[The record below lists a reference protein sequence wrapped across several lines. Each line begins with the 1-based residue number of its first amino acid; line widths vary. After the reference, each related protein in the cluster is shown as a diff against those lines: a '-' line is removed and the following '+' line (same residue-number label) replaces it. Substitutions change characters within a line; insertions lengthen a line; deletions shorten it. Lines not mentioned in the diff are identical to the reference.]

1 MASWMEER
9 TLQPSFD
16 NVKGGL
22 LKLNYC
28 WIDRESW
35 HAIKKVFKLLFL
47 TLKVRYPT
55 TSLVIGFSYYWGGY
69 SNEFKWIMI
78 T

>member
-1 MASWMEER
+1 MEER

-35 HAIKKVFKLLFL
+35 HAIKKLYNLLFL
-47 TLKVRYPT
+47 IPKVRYPT
-55 TSLVIGFSYYWGGY
+55 ISKFIGFGLLLGWL
-69 SNEFKWIMI
+69 
-78 T
+78 